1 MVHSN
6 SRRCACVSVGLQV
19 FQDEDGAGETGGVLQ
34 GQTAQNL
41 CEADR
46 STCSISGGSWA
57 HRYPN
62 LSCGH
67 ISLLPYILSEKSTLF

>member
-46 STCSISGGSWA
+46 STCSISGGS
-57 HRYPN
+57 
-62 LSCGH
+62 
-67 ISLLPYILSEKSTLF
+67 